1 MVYQVGLL
9 KGILEPYRSRYQLQN
24 AEAVTKLGLKLI
36 FIYFL
41 SLIVFAVGGY
51 FGIGSESISK
61 EITKM
66 SANEFEAA
74 KLLILSGNIITGIIH
89 PSIYIFLAALF
100 FWIVTDIPY
109 IKLVIVQMILFGLQ
123 LVEKTLL
130 IPLFVLMDI
139 GSDANPFSLG
149 IISQYFLRSDY
160 FIHFFSEITIF
171 QFLIIALQYF
181 YLKEFTE
188 RNNYLV
194 LLMIVLFYLATW
206 FVKAFL
212 GYIQVGVFV

>member
-1 MVYQVGLL
+1 
-9 KGILEPYRSRYQLQN
+9 
-24 AEAVTKLGLKLI
+24 
-36 FIYFL
+36 
-41 SLIVFAVGGY
+41 
-51 FGIGSESISK
+51 
-61 EITKM
+61 M
-66 SANEFEAA
+66 SANEFEAV
-74 KLLILSGNIITGIIH
+74 KLLILSGNIITGIID

-109 IKLVIVQMILFGLQ
+109 IKLVIIQMILFGLQ
-123 LVEKTLL
+123 LVEKILL
-130 IPLFVLMDI
+130 IPLFVLMDL

-171 QFLIIALQYF
+171 QFLFIALQYF

>member
-1 MVYQVGLL
+1 MVYQVRLL
-9 KGILEPYRSRYQLQN
+9 KGILEPHRSRYQLQN
-24 AEAVTKLGLKLI
+24 VEAVTRLGWKLLFL
-36 FIYFL
+36 YFL
-41 SLIVFAVGGY
+41 SIIVFAISGY
-51 FGIGSESISK
+51 FGIGSESFSK

-66 SANEFEAA
+66 SVNEFEAG
-74 KLLILSGNIITGIIH
+74 KFLILSGNIIASLIY

-109 IKLVIVQMILFGLQ
+109 IKLVIVQMIIFGLQ
-123 LVEKTLL
+123 LLEKALL

-139 GSDANPFSLG
+139 GNDSNLFSLG
-149 IISQYFLRSDY
+149 VIGQYFLRSDY

-181 YLKEFTE
+181 YLKEFSQ

-194 LLMIVLFYLATW
+194 LVMIVLFYLATW

-212 GYIQVGVFV
+212 AYIQVGVFV

>member
-1 MVYQVGLL
+1 MVYQVRLL
-9 KGILEPYRSRYQLQN
+9 KGILEPNRSRYQLQN
-24 AEAVTKLGLKLI
+24 AEAVTRLGWKLLFL
-36 FIYFL
+36 YLL
-41 SLIVFAVGGY
+41 SLLVFAIEGY
-51 FGIGSESISK
+51 FGIGSESFSK

-66 SANEFEAA
+66 GVNEYEAG
-74 KLLILSGNIITGIIH
+74 KLLILSGNIIAGIIH
-89 PSIYIFLAALF
+89 PSIYIFLSALF

-109 IKLVIVQMILFGLQ
+109 IKIVIVQMIIFGLQ
-123 LVEKTLL
+123 LVEKILL

-139 GSDANPFSLG
+139 GNDANPFSLG

-181 YLKEFTE
+181 YLKEFSE
-188 RNNYLV
+188 RNNYLIF
-194 LLMIVLFYLATW
+194 LMIVLFYLATW

-212 GYIQVGVFV
+212 AYIQVGVFV

>member
-1 MVYQVGLL
+1 MVYQVRLL
-9 KGILEPYRSRYQLQN
+9 KGILEPHRSRYQLQN
-24 AEAVTKLGLKLI
+24 AEAVTRLGWKLLFL
-36 FIYFL
+36 YFL
-41 SLIVFAVGGY
+41 SIIVFAIGGY
-51 FGIGSESISK
+51 FGIGSESFSK

-66 SANEFEAA
+66 SVNEFEAG
-74 KLLILSGNIITGIIH
+74 KFLILSGNIIASLIY

-109 IKLVIVQMILFGLQ
+109 IKLVIVQMIIFGLQ
-123 LVEKTLL
+123 LLEKALL

-139 GSDANPFSLG
+139 GNDSNLFSLG
-149 IISQYFLRSDY
+149 VIGQYFLRSDY

-181 YLKEFTE
+181 YFKEFSQ

-194 LLMIVLFYLATW
+194 LVMIVLFYLATW

-212 GYIQVGVFV
+212 AYIQVGVFV

>member
-1 MVYQVGLL
+1 MVYQVRLL
-9 KGILEPYRSRYQLQN
+9 KGILEPYRSRYLLQN
-24 AEAVTKLGLKLI
+24 AEAVTKLGLTLLVL
-36 FIYFL
+36 YFL
-41 SLIVFAVGGY
+41 SFIVFAIEGF
-51 FGIGSESISK
+51 FGIGSESFSK

-66 SANEFEAA
+66 SVNEFEAA
-74 KLLILSGNIITGIIH
+74 KLLILSGNIITGIIA

-130 IPLFVLMDI
+130 IPLNVLMDL
-139 GSDANPFSLG
+139 GSDGNPFSLG
-149 IISQYFLRSDY
+149 IISQHFLRSDY
-160 FIHFFSEITIF
+160 VIHLFSEISIF

-181 YLKEFTE
+181 YLKEFSE

-194 LLMIVLFYLATW
+194 LVMIVLYYLATW

-212 GYIQVGVFV
+212 AYIQVGVFV

>member
-1 MVYQVGLL
+1 
-9 KGILEPYRSRYQLQN
+9 
-24 AEAVTKLGLKLI
+24 
-36 FIYFL
+36 
-41 SLIVFAVGGY
+41 
-51 FGIGSESISK
+51 
-61 EITKM
+61 
-66 SANEFEAA
+66 
-74 KLLILSGNIITGIIH
+74 
-89 PSIYIFLAALF
+89 
-100 FWIVTDIPY
+100 
-109 IKLVIVQMILFGLQ
+109 MILFGLQ